1 LSFKDCLKRGALV
14 TAANWQVVIVQF
26 VADAV
31 FKTLLAV
38 PIVGGVFLAVLLIG
52 GDPSDILSLPVADIV
67 PTMASALLAQPMALV
82 AFLVAVAFVVLGGSL
97 LMFLVKGG
105 TVTVLVAAEHG
116 AGAIEHPPLR
126 LPAFRRA
133 TFFSLERFTGG
144 AVRLFSRYSVL
155 GLGLMVVYLVSTL
168 AFLAVVFGGPEPAGD
183 WRMLAA
189 AGSLLLISWITIVN
203 TLYLLCQ
210 LAIATDGCSTG
221 QAVARVARLLR
232 REGGMVAL
240 IFVATLALVA
250 LTTAAS
256 ILATAALG
264 LIAFVPLV
272 GLAALPLQLI
282 AWLVRGLVF
291 QFLSLTALAA
301 YSRVYRGNA
310 AAGSVELRRIG

>member
-1 LSFKDCLKRGALV
+1 LSLKDCLKRGALL
-14 TAANWQVVIVQF
+14 TAANWQVVLVQF

-38 PIVGGVFLAVLLIG
+38 PVVGGVFLAVLLIG
-52 GDPSDILSLPVADIV
+52 GDPSEILSLPLTSIV
-67 PTMASALLAQPMALV
+67 PTMASALLAQPMALA
-82 AFLVAVAFVVLGGSL
+82 AFLVAVALVAVGGSL

-105 TVTVLVAAEHG
+105 TVTVLVAAERG

-144 AVRLFSRYSVL
+144 SVQLFSRFTTL
-155 GLGLMVVYLVSTL
+155 GLGLMVVYFVSAI
-168 AFLAVVFGGPEPAGD
+168 AFLAVVFGGPDPSSD
-183 WRMLAA
+183 WRLLAA
-189 AGSLLLISWITIVN
+189 AASLLLIGWITIVN
-203 TLYLLCQ
+203 ALYLLCQ
-210 LAIATDGCSTG
+210 IAIATDDCTTP
-221 QAVARVARLLR
+221 QAVARVGRLLR
-232 REGGMVAL
+232 REGRMVAL
-240 IFVATLALVA
+240 IFLATLALVA

-301 YSRVYRGNA
+301 YSRVYRGDA